1 VIIAHLEYDWHA
13 CIHSAGKS
21 LRVLHCTYTFFE
33 NHNIFFEFKLAA
45 AGRTQGS
52 PRYTLQY
59 SSSPFGFAVSRSD
72 GSSNAPLFN
81 TAGKRLV
88 FKV

>member
-1 VIIAHLEYDWHA
+1 MFCIAQQL
-13 CIHSAGKS
+13 C
-21 LRVLHCTYTFFE
+21 LRLTSGTS
-33 NHNIFFEFKLAA
+33 EFMLAA

-52 PRYTLQY
+52 PKYTLQY

-72 GSSNAPLFN
+72 GSSNVPLFN

-88 FKV
+88 FKVSSK